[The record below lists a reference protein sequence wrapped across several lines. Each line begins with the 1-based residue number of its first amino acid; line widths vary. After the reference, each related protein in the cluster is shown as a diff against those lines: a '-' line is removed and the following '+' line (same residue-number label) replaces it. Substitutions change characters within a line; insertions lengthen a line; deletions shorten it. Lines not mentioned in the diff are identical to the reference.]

1 MLLRHAALF
10 VLLPGILAGVV
21 LPAGAALAD
30 ARQDVMFGAQRCAG
44 IADDRT
50 WLDCFYGAAQPMR
63 AQLGLPPAPAN
74 QQRLVPQLAPAYAA
88 PAYPAPTYAPPAYAA
103 PAAPAYAPPG
113 YAAPNYAAPRPAAT
127 TANGLPV
134 PPPLPRRRSDGF
146 FGAVLGSSRPV
157 TVNQRMVSWDIGKG
171 GKFVVTLANGE
182 EWEQVQGD
190 TNKVSWRGDASRHV
204 VNVYEGALGTYN
216 MNVSDDSTL
225 YKVHRVN

>member
-1 MLLRHAALF
+1 
-10 VLLPGILAGVV
+10 
-21 LPAGAALAD
+21 
-30 ARQDVMFGAQRCAG
+30 MFGAQRCAG

-50 WLDCFYGAAQPMR
+50 WLDCFYGSAQPMR

-88 PAYPAPTYAPPAYAA
+88 PTYAAPAYAPPVYAA
-103 PAAPAYAPPG
+103 PAAPAYAVPS
-113 YAAPNYAAPRPAAT
+113 YAAPGNAAPRQAAT
-127 TANGLPV
+127 GANGLPA

-146 FGAVLGSSRPV
+146 FGSMLGSSRPI
-157 TVNQRMVSWDIGKG
+157 TVNQRMVSWEIAKG

-182 EWEQVQGD
+182 EWEQVLGD
-190 TNKVSWRGDASRHV
+190 TNKVGWHDPASRHV

-225 YKVHRVN
+225 YKVHRIN

>member
-1 MLLRHAALF
+1 MFLRHSALF
-10 VLLPGILAGVV
+10 VLLSGMLAAAF

-44 IADDRT
+44 ITDDRT

-63 AQLGLPPAPAN
+63 SQLGLPPAPAN

-88 PAYPAPTYAPPAYAA
+88 PAYAAPTYAPPA
-103 PAAPAYAPPG
+103 APAYAPQ
-113 YAAPNYAAPRPAAT
+113 NYAAPRPAAK
-127 TANGLPV
+127 TADGLPV

-146 FGAVLGSSRPV
+146 FGTVFGSSKPV
-157 TVNQRMVSWDIGKG
+157 TSNQRMVSWRINKD

-182 EWEQVQGD
+182 DWEQVLGD
-190 TNKVSWRGDASRHV
+190 TNKPAWHDPASRHV

-216 MNVSDDSTL
+216 MNVSDDATL
-225 YKVHRVN
+225 YKVHRIN

>member
-1 MLLRHAALF
+1 MRLRHSALF
-10 VLLPGILAGVV
+10 VLLPGILAGAF

-88 PAYPAPTYAPPAYAA
+88 PAYAPPVYTAPPAQAPSYAA
-103 PAAPAYAPPG
+103 PT
-113 YAAPNYAAPRPAAT
+113 YAAPRPAAT

-134 PPPLPRRRSDGF
+134 PPPLPRRRSDGVF
-146 FGAVLGSSRPV
+146 SSMFGSSRPV
-157 TVNQRMVSWDIGKG
+157 TVNQRMVSWDLEKG

-182 EWEQVQGD
+182 QWEQVLGD
-190 TNKVSWRGDASRHV
+190 TNKVNWRGDASRHV

-225 YKVHRVN
+225 YKVHRIN

>member
-1 MLLRHAALF
+1 MLLRHSALF
-10 VLLPGILAGVV
+10 VLLSGILAAAV
-21 LPAGAALAD
+21 LPSGTALAD

-50 WLDCFYGAAQPMR
+50 WLDCFYGSAQPMR

-88 PAYPAPTYAPPAYAA
+88 PVYAPPVYAP
-103 PAAPAYAPPG
+103 PAAPAYAAPG
-113 YAAPNYAAPRPAAT
+113 YAAPNYAAPRPAVAT

-146 FGAVLGSSRPV
+146 FGSVLGSSRPV
-157 TVNQRMVSWDIGKG
+157 TTNQRMVSWDIGKG

-182 EWEQVQGD
+182 EWEQVLGD
-190 TNKVSWRGDASRHV
+190 TNKVSWHGDASRHV

-225 YKVHRVN
+225 YKVHRIN